1 MSMTRRDFLQTL
13 AMSAAAGFNFG
24 AASRAFGAPADPYE
38 IPPFGNVTLL
48 HFTDCHAQL
57 LPIHFREPS
66 YNIGVAEAKGR
77 PPHLV
82 GNNFLKY
89 YGVAPNSPEAFA
101 FTYLDFEAAA
111 RKYGRMGGFAHLAT
125 LVKRIKAQRPNRCLL
140 MDGGDTWQGSA
151 TSLWTKG
158 QDMVDATKLLGV
170 DLMTGHW
177 EFTYGMD
184 RVQELVKSMAGRI
197 EFLAHNVLLTDDAQ
211 FAGKPAYDKEKGQ
224 VFKPYSIREVNG
236 VKVGVIGQAFPY
248 TTLAN
253 PRYLLE
259 DWSFGIRD
267 EQAQKFIDEV
277 RAKGAQLVVL
287 LSHNGM
293 DVDVKM
299 ASRIT
304 GCDVILGGHTHDGIP
319 KPLTVANKSGKT
331 LVVNSGSNG
340 KFLSVMDV
348 EVKSGRMTGF
358 RFNMLPVFSNLLP
371 ADAEMAAHIEKV
383 RSPHK
388 AKLDEVL
395 ATTEVT
401 LYRRGNFIGSF
412 DQVIADALIEV
423 RGADL
428 SFSPGFRWGTS
439 VLPGEAI
446 TMDRMMDQMAITYA
460 KSTLTEMTGEMIKNI
475 LEDIADN
482 LFNPDPYYQMGGDM
496 VRVGALRYAI
506 DATQPIGKRI
516 SGLELKGKPLSP
528 NKPYL
533 VAGWASVNPQPDSL
547 PDIWDVVGQYLK
559 HKKVIKE
566 VKVNVPAVKGIE
578 GNPGFA
584 TT

>member
-1 MSMTRRDFLQTL
+1 M
-13 AMSAAAGFNFG
+13 A
-24 AASRAFGAPADPYE
+24 GAPAFNAD
-38 IPPFGNVTLL
+38 
-48 HFTDCHAQL
+48 
-57 LPIHFREPS
+57 
-66 YNIGVAEAKGR
+66 
-77 PPHLV
+77 
-82 GNNFLKY
+82 
-89 YGVAPNSPEAFA
+89 
-101 FTYLDFEAAA
+101 
-111 RKYGRMGGFAHLAT
+111 
-125 LVKRIKAQRPNRCLL
+125 
-140 MDGGDTWQGSA
+140 
-151 TSLWTKG
+151 
-158 QDMVDATKLLGV
+158 
-170 DLMTGHW
+170 
-177 EFTYGMD
+177 
-184 RVQELVKSMAGRI
+184 
-197 EFLAHNVLLTDDAQ
+197 
-211 FAGKPAYDKEKGQ
+211 KGQ
-224 VFKPYSIREVNG
+224 VFKPYSFREVNG
-236 VKVGVIGQAFPY
+236 VKVGIIGQAFPY
-248 TTLAN
+248 TTIAN
-253 PRYLLE
+253 PRYMLE

-267 EQAQKFIDEV
+267 EQAQKVIDEV

-287 LSHNGM
+287 LSHNGA
-293 DVDVKM
+293 DVDLKM

-319 KPLTVANKSGKT
+319 KPSVVANKGGKT

-340 KFLSVMDV
+340 KYLSVMDV
-348 EVKSGRMTGF
+348 EVKGGKMTDF

-371 ADAEMAAHIEKV
+371 ADAEMAAFIDKV
-383 RSPHK
+383 RAPYK

-395 ATTEVT
+395 ATTETT

-446 TMDRMMDQMAITYA
+446 TMDRLMDQTAITYA
-460 KSTLTEMTGEMIKNI
+460 KSTLTEMSGETIKNI
-475 LEDIADN
+475 LEDVADN

-496 VRVGALRYAI
+496 VRVGGLKYAI
-506 DATQPIGKRI
+506 DIAQPIGKRI
-516 SGLELKGKPLSP
+516 SNMELKGKPISP
-528 NKPYL
+528 SQNYL

-584 TT
+584 VT